1 MSKDNEKEYEKTF
14 NELSEKYNLKNL
26 DDEEVL
32 FKIFEEF
39 YKKYKTL
46 SMFEKSTNPIY
57 ISALKKVKEK
67 NKKSVHYLLNIEP
80 STKKEID
87 YSNLDLSGP
96 DVNIDDKE
104 KNLKIYLENLKINI
118 NAPNLTK
125 KLNDEINELGK
136 KYENN
141 LFNEKNFL
149 SESNKHWDNYK
160 KKKNLKLSKEE
171 EEKKKNI
178 FKEMRLKEEAMSNN
192 DYMKFM
198 KYLNA
203 KKNYYYEKDIYTKN
217 YNNDI
222 IYKSNITWSNA
233 KINANEES
241 HFPLKLKEI
250 ANKRINSSEI
260 EAKDYLINN
269 NEPKEYGNNVVNDV
283 KSNNIYKIF
292 ERDFDHFNKNQ
303 FNI

>member
-141 LFNEKNFL
+141 LFNEKIFYL
-149 SESNKHWDNYK
+149 KVISIGIIIR
-160 KKKNLKLSKEE
+160 KKNLKLSKEE
-171 EEKKKNI
+171 EEK
-178 FKEMRLKEEAMSNN
+178 R
-192 DYMKFM
+192 
-198 KYLNA
+198 
-203 KKNYYYEKDIYTKN
+203 
-217 YNNDI
+217 
-222 IYKSNITWSNA
+222 
-233 KINANEES
+233 
-241 HFPLKLKEI
+241 
-250 ANKRINSSEI
+250 
-260 EAKDYLINN
+260 
-269 NEPKEYGNNVVNDV
+269 
-283 KSNNIYKIF
+283 KIF
-292 ERDFDHFNKNQ
+292 LKK
-303 FNI
+303 

>member
-39 YKKYKTL
+39 YKKHKTL
-46 SMFEKSTNPIY
+46 SMFEKSSNPIY
-57 ISALKKVKEK
+57 ISAIKKVKEK

-104 KNLKIYLENLKINI
+104 KNLKIYLENVNINI
-118 NAPNLTK
+118 NDPNLTK
-125 KLNDEINELGK
+125 KLNEEINELGK
-136 KYENN
+136 KYENS
-141 LFNEKNFL
+141 LLNEKNFL

-203 KKNYYYEKDIYTKN
+203 KKNYYYEKDIYTCN
-217 YNNDI
+217 YSNDI
-222 IYKSNITWSNA
+222 IYKSNKTWNNSKVEDSDEN
-233 KINANEES
+233 S
-241 HFPLKLKEI
+241 FPIKLKEM
-250 ANKRINSSEI
+250 ANRRSTLNEI
-260 EAKDYLINN
+260 IPKEYLINDN
-269 NEPKEYGNNVVNDV
+269 YPKEYGNKIVNSV
-283 KSNNIYKIF
+283 KSNKIYEFF
-292 ERDFDHFNKNQ
+292 EKDFELFIKNQ
-303 FNI
+303 YNI